1 MDSGAPRGQPG
12 PQRRQATELE
22 TVEDVRSQIR
32 ATSKTV
38 PEVSPVTR
46 AEGAAKVRAFRP
58 SLRPP
63 MGLLHVFD
71 DGEDTG
77 EVVRVR
83 ASSFIIGRVEG
94 DLVIPHDGGI
104 SGRHAEIVRRVEN
117 GTTAWFLR
125 DLNSTNGTFVRASTV
140 ILHHDQEVLIGAIA
154 FRFTVPG
161 QGSEAADLQAP
172 EGNATRKWEGLSRA
186 DAARSSSSP
195 PPTLTEVAKG
205 GMELSFPLTQ
215 GEHWL
220 GSDPR
225 QCSMVI
231 DDPTVDPRH
240 ARIYRDDHD
249 RWVMANERSR
259 NGLWARVQEV
269 GLGRGGYFQCGEQRF
284 LFKVL

>member
-1 MDSGAPRGQPG
+1 VTVLESVEDIRGQ
-12 PQRRQATELE
+12 RRAM
-22 TVEDVRSQIR
+22 
-32 ATSKTV
+32 TSKTLAEAPPANR
-38 PEVSPVTR
+38 PEQ
-46 AEGAAKVRAFRP
+46 AERTRAFRP
-58 SLRPP
+58 RVRPP

-83 ASSFIIGRVEG
+83 ASSLIIGRVEG

-117 GTTAWFLR
+117 GATVWVLR

-140 ILHHDQEVLIGAIA
+140 TLHHEQELLIGGLA
-154 FRFTVPG
+154 FRFTASS
-161 QGSEAADLQAP
+161 QGSEAADLHAP
-172 EGNATRKWEGLSRA
+172 EMNVTRKWEGLSRA
-186 DAARSSSSP
+186 GVVRPSSSP
-195 PPTLTEVAKG
+195 PPTLTELAKG
-205 GMELSFPLTQ
+205 EKPRSFPLTQ
-215 GEHWL
+215 SEHWL

-225 QCSMVI
+225 QCSIVI
-231 DDPTVDPRH
+231 NDPTVDPKH
-240 ARIYRDDHD
+240 ARVYRDDHD

-259 NGLWARVQEV
+259 NGLWARVQEI

>member
-1 MDSGAPRGQPG
+1 V
-12 PQRRQATELE
+12 LE
-22 TVEDVRSQIR
+22 SVEDIRSQIR

-38 PEVSPVTR
+38 AEVSPVTR
-46 AEGAAKVRAFRP
+46 AEGALKTQPFRP

-83 ASSFIIGRVEG
+83 ASSFVIGRVEG

-117 GTTAWFLR
+117 GTTAWLLR

-140 ILHHDQEVLIGAIA
+140 ILHHDQEVLIGGIG
-154 FRFTVPG
+154 FRFTVPA
-161 QGSEAADLQAP
+161 QGYEAVDQHSA
-172 EGNATRKWEGLSRA
+172 EWNATRKFEGLSRA
-186 DAARSSSSP
+186 GVVRPSSSP
-195 PPTLTEVAKG
+195 PPTLTEMAKSG
-205 GMELSFPLTQ
+205 QALSFSLTQ

-220 GSDPR
+220 GRDPR

-231 DDPTVDPRH
+231 EDPTVDPRH
-240 ARIYRDDHD
+240 ARIYRDDQD
-249 RWVMANERSR
+249 RWIMANERSR

-269 GLGRGGYFQCGEQRF
+269 ALGKGGYFQCGEQRF

>member
-1 MDSGAPRGQPG
+1 V
-12 PQRRQATELE
+12 LE
-22 TVEDVRSQIR
+22 SVDEIRSQLR

-38 PEVSPVTR
+38 PEVSPMART
-46 AEGAAKVRAFRP
+46 EGAVKTLPFRP

-117 GTTAWFLR
+117 GTTAWILR

-140 ILHHDQEVLIGAIA
+140 ILHHDQEVLIGGIA
-154 FRFTVPG
+154 FRFSAPA
-161 QGSEAADLQAP
+161 QGFDAVDPNVP
-172 EGNATRKWEGLSRA
+172 EGNATRKFEGLSRA
-186 DAARSSSSP
+186 GVARPSSP
-195 PPTLTEVAKG
+195 PPTLTEMAEGEKP
-205 GMELSFPLTQ
+205 LHFTLTQ
-215 GEHWL
+215 NEQWL
-220 GSDPR
+220 GRDPR

-240 ARIYRDDHD
+240 ARIYRDDQD
-249 RWVMANERSR
+249 RWVMASERSR
-259 NGLWARVQEV
+259 NGLWARVQEAA
-269 GLGRGGYFQCGEQRF
+269 LGRGGYFQCGEQRF